1 MVSVVT
7 SIRTAWWEQLLGPSW
22 TTIFAETEEMTRQRS
37 HLINILRG
45 QWQEKEN
52 KLISSLVSTQRV
64 VPQTGVGG
72 GQQLIGQADK
82 ADDIMPLDQQ
92 TC

>member
-1 MVSVVT
+1 
-7 SIRTAWWEQLLGPSW
+7 L
-22 TTIFAETEEMTRQRS
+22 

-52 KLISSLVSTQRV
+52 KRISSLVSTQRV

-72 GQQLIGQADK
+72 GQQLIDQANK
-82 ADDIMPLDQQ
+82 ADVITPLDQQ
-92 TC
+92 QDLQGGCNDHRIAQELEIAMPHQSCMLLSENAVLI